1 MSLFL
6 PFVSSWPL
14 LPPACT
20 SDLCPAPASLLGVF
34 MFQSLFSV
42 VDSAPVPVV
51 WLAAGGLV
59 TLGVWAFAGA
69 RVAAWVGGLLGGA
82 AVVAAAIYVV
92 SAWYASDPRFVVGIG
107 VGLLTGFFVGSGL
120 LIFVEVG
127 RAPYR
132 ED

>member
-20 SDLCPAPASLLGVF
+20 SDLCPAPASLLGVL

-42 VDSAPVPVV
+42 LDAAPVPVV
-51 WLAAGGLV
+51 WLTAGGIV
-59 TLGVWAFAGA
+59 TLGVWAFAGG

-82 AVVAAAIYVV
+82 AVVAWAIYVV
-92 SAWYASDPRFVVGIG
+92 AAWYAADPRFVVGVV
-107 VGLLTGFFVGSGL
+107 VGLIGGFFVGSGL
-120 LIFVEVG
+120 LIFAEAR
-127 RAPYR
+127 RAPYG